1 MKPIVALVGRPNV
14 GKSTLFNR
22 IVGERKAIVEDIPGI
37 TRDRL
42 YHDANWNGRDF
53 IIVDTGGIDFQKM
66 DGHIEAR
73 VYQQVIFAIEEA
85 DVIVMVADGRTGPM
99 DEDQR
104 AARLLKKSGKPIVL
118 AVNKVDNFKDSEHYD
133 FYELGIG
140 DPVPISSLHG
150 MNTGDLLD
158 AVVALFPSGDEEEGE
173 EDVIRFAV
181 IGRPNVGKS
190 SLANQLLGEERNI
203 VSDIP
208 GTTRDAIDSPF
219 THDDKKYVLIDTAGM
234 RKRGKVVQT
243 TERYSIIRAL
253 RSIDRSDIVLM
264 LINAEDGVTEQDKKI
279 AGYGHEEGKG
289 MVLVVNKWDAI
300 EKDDKTMNR
309 FEKDIREE
317 MAFLA
322 YAPIVYISALTGQR
336 VEKVMDWVDYVSE
349 QQNMRISTAR
359 FNEVLREATRLN
371 PPPSDKGRRL
381 KVFYGTQVGV
391 KPPKFAV
398 FVNDPELVHFSYE
411 RYLQNQI
418 RRNFGFEGTPIWLM
432 IRQSNDKEKQ

>member
-22 IVGERKAIVEDIPGI
+22 ILGERKAIVEDIPGI

-53 IIVDTGGIDFQKM
+53 IVVDTGGIDFQKL

-73 VYQQVIFAIEEA
+73 VYQQVLFAIEEA
-85 DVIVMVADGRTGPM
+85 DVIVMVADGRTCPL

-104 AARLLKKSGKPIVL
+104 TARLLNKSGKPVVL
-118 AVNKVDNFKDSEHYD
+118 AVNKIDNFNQTDHYS
-133 FYELGIG
+133 FYELGLGEPI
-140 DPVPISSLHG
+140 PVSSLHG

-158 AVVALFPSGDEEEGE
+158 AIVALFPAGEGGEEE
-173 EDVIRFAV
+173 EDVIKFAV

-190 SLANQLLGEERNI
+190 SLANRILGEERNI

-208 GTTRDAIDSPF
+208 GTTRDAIDTPF
-219 THDDKKYVLIDTAGM
+219 SREGRQYLLIDTAGM
-234 RKRGKVVQT
+234 RKRGKIVET
-243 TERYSIIRAL
+243 TERYSIIRSL

-264 LINAEDGVTEQDKKI
+264 LLNAEDGVTEQDKKI

-289 MVLVVNKWDAI
+289 IVLVVNKWDAI
-300 EKDDKTMNR
+300 EKDGKTMNR
-309 FEKDIREE
+309 FEEDIREE
-317 MAFLA
+317 MAFLS
-322 YAPIVYISALTGQR
+322 YAPIVYVSALTGQR
-336 VEKVMDWVDYVSE
+336 VEKVLEWVNYVSE
-349 QQNMRISTAR
+349 QQNLRVATAR
-359 FNEVLREATRLN
+359 LNEVLREATRLN

-381 KVFYGTQVGV
+381 KVLYGTQVGV
-391 KPPKFAV
+391 KPPKFAI

-418 RRNFGFEGTPIWLM
+418 RRNFGFEGTPLWLM
-432 IRQSNDKEKQ
+432 IRQSNEKEK

>member
-22 IVGERKAIVEDIPGI
+22 ILGERKAIVEDTPGI

-42 YHDANWNGRDF
+42 YHDASWNGRDF

-66 DGHIEAR
+66 EGHIEAR
-73 VYQQVIFAIEEA
+73 VYQQVLFAIEEA
-85 DVIVMVADGRTGPM
+85 DVIVMVTDGRTGPL
-99 DEDQR
+99 DEDHR
-104 AARLLKKSGKPIVL
+104 AARLLKKSGKPIIL

-133 FYELGIG
+133 FYQLGLGEPI
-140 DPVPISSLHG
+140 PISSLHG

-158 AVVALFPSGDEEEGE
+158 EICAHFPSAEGE
-173 EDVIRFAV
+173 AEDEDTIKFAL

-190 SLANQLLGEERNI
+190 SLANKLLGEERNI

-208 GTTRDAIDSPF
+208 GTTRDAIDTPF
-219 THDDKKYVLIDTAGM
+219 THEGKQYILIDTAGM
-234 RKRGKVVQT
+234 RKRGKVVET

-264 LINAEDGVTEQDKKI
+264 LLNAVDGVTEQDKKI
-279 AGYGHEEGKG
+279 AGYAHEQGKG
-289 MVLVVNKWDAI
+289 IVLVVNKWDAI

-309 FEKDIREE
+309 FEKDIRED
-317 MAFLA
+317 MAFLS

-336 VEKVMDWVDYVSE
+336 VNKVMEWINYVAE
-349 QQNMRISTAR
+349 QQNMRISTSR

-381 KVFYGTQVGV
+381 KVLYGTQVGI

-398 FVNDPELVHFSYE
+398 FVNDPELMHFSYE

-418 RRNFGFEGTPIWLM
+418 RRNFGFEGTPIWMML
-432 IRQSNDKEKQ
+432 RQSSDKEK